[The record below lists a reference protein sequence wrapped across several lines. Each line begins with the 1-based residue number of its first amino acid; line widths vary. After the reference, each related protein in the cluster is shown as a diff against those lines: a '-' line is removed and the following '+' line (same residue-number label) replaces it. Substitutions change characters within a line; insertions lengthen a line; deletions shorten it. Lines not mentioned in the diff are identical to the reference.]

1 MTSTTVHQA
10 IAAVMG
16 ELGGIGKDAKSP
28 QGYSYR
34 GIEAITKEIRPLLAK
49 HGVVIVPRAEVF
61 DTRACAGMKEGWQ
74 DTYMNVE
81 WTIVGPDGSRLDAST
96 VGIGRDNSDKG
107 ANKAMTQAYK
117 YLLLDLFAISDAS
130 DDADGLS
137 YEDHTQER
145 TPAPVTD
152 IKSRT
157 KAKVGNMASRKDHD
171 EVILL
176 VNELPENP
184 KATFREWYKA
194 QVAVNGF
201 PEGGLTNRL
210 LNDEQLG
217 SCREMVLQVARPLT
231 NQEIQEAFDA
241 ADDSEAPFA

>member
-117 YLLLDLFAISDAS
+117 YLLLDLFAISDAA

-145 TPAPVTD
+145 SPAPVTD

-157 KAKVGNMASRKDHD
+157 KAKVKLASRPDHD
-171 EVILL
+171 EVIAL
-176 VNELPENP
+176 VRDLKEPE
-184 KATFREWYKA
+184 KEKFREWYKA

-201 PEGGLTNRL
+201 PEGGLSNRL
-210 LNDEQLG
+210 LNDEQLA
-217 SCREMVLQVARPLT
+217 SCKSMALEIPRPLT
-231 NQEIQEAFDA
+231 HQEIQEAFDA